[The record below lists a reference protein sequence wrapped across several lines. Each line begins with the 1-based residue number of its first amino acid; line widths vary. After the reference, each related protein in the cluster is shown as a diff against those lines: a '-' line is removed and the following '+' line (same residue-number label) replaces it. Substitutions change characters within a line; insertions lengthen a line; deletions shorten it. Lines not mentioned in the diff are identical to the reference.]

1 MKVAA
6 FFRRHAVAFVSGA
19 SLLLL
24 VGFLLISSAFVGGAE
39 LSGEADEPK
48 RLVSVYDGG
57 ERRVFL
63 TAADTVG
70 EALAEQGV
78 VVDER
83 DTVEPG
89 ITSELIA
96 PEYHVNVYRAR
107 PVVVEDGVVR
117 VRVITPY
124 ITPQQII
131 AAAGLHFYAEDE
143 TRFLQTP
150 DITRDGAVLVLRI
163 DRATP
168 FMFDLYGRTSEVRTQ
183 AKTVGGMLE
192 EKGITLGE
200 RDRVSV
206 GLETPVVSGMSVRL
220 WREGKQTITVDEPI
234 PFETELVFDA
244 DREIG
249 YRAVTAPGSAGI
261 WAVSYEIEIKDGFEL
276 SRNEIAR
283 LVTKQP
289 TKQVETVGVKPG
301 PNALTKSKGAQYFVD
316 SRGISHRETYYDLPM
331 NVVMQACGQGGYY
344 TVRSDGVKIDRDG
357 YVIIAANYS
366 RYPRCTVVET
376 SVGLAKVY
384 DTGGFALRHPEGFD
398 IATDWTNYDG
408 R

>member
-1 MKVAA
+1 RA
-6 FFRRHAVAFVSGA
+6 
-19 SLLLL
+19 
-24 VGFLLISSAFVGGAE
+24 
-39 LSGEADEPK
+39 
-48 RLVSVYDGG
+48 
-57 ERRVFL
+57 
-63 TAADTVG
+63 
-70 EALAEQGV
+70 QV
-78 VVDER
+78 V
-83 DTVEPG
+83 
-89 ITSELIA
+89 
-96 PEYHVNVYRAR
+96 
-107 PVVVEDGVVR
+107 
-117 VRVITPY
+117 TPY

-131 AAAGLHFYAEDE
+131 AAAGLPFYAEDK

-150 DITRDGAVLVLRI
+150 DITSDGASLVLRI

-183 AKTVGGMLE
+183 AETVGGMLE

-206 GLETPVVSGMSVRL
+206 GLEVPIASGMNVRV

-249 YRAVTAPGSAGI
+249 YRAVTTQGSAGT
-261 WAVSYEIEIKDGFEL
+261 WAVSYEIEIEDGVEL
-276 SRNEIAR
+276 SRTELAR
-283 LVTKQP
+283 LVTQQP
-289 TKQVETVGVKPG
+289 KKQVETIGVKPG

-344 TVRSDGVKIDRDG
+344 TVRSDGIKIDRDG

-384 DTGGFALRHPEGFD
+384 DTGGFAQRHPEGFD

>member
-1 MKVAA
+1 MVAY
-6 FFRRHAVAFVSGA
+6 VSGI
-19 SLLLL
+19 SVLLVVVFLLLT
-24 VGFLLISSAFVGGAE
+24 SAFVGDLMVTGAN
-39 LSGEADEPK
+39 DERQ
-48 RLVSVYDGG
+48 RLISVYDQG
-57 ERRVFL
+57 EERTFL
-63 TAADTVG
+63 TTTDTLG
-70 EALAEQGV
+70 EALAEQGI
-78 VVDER
+78 VVDGR
-83 DTVEPG
+83 DTVEPDV
-89 ITSELIA
+89 TSELIA

-107 PVVVEDGVVR
+107 PVVVEDGAVR
-117 VRVITPY
+117 IQVITPY
-124 ITPQQII
+124 VTPQHIV
-131 AAAGLHFYAEDE
+131 AAAQLTLYTEDE

-150 DITRDGAVLVLRI
+150 DIIGDGPALVLRI

-168 FMFDLYGRTSEVRTQ
+168 FDLDLYGRTSEVRTQ
-183 AKTVGGMLE
+183 ATTVEEMLE
-192 EKGITLGE
+192 EKGISLGE
-200 RDRVSV
+200 LDRVSV
-206 GLETPVVSGMSVRL
+206 GLAAPITAGMDVRV

-261 WAVSYEIEIKDGFEL
+261 WAVSYEIEIKDGVEL

-301 PNALTKSKGAQYFVD
+301 PNALTKSKGAHYFVD